1 MNTALLTG
9 ATSGLGTVLARELAD
24 RAEHLILHGRDR
36 GRLDEV
42 AASARGRGARVT
54 LLVAD
59 LADPVQVRELCARAA
74 AVGDRLEL
82 VINNAAVGGG
92 VDPTRRE
99 TNRFGTELRMACNV
113 VAPHLIAR
121 ELWPRMAPGGRVVQ
135 VGSVGQAPLE
145 VADLGFTQNYDGV
158 QAYLRSK
165 LALIMDTIDLAAEG
179 VWVNVVHPA
188 DLMPTTM
195 VRDSG
200 FSPQSSIDDG
210 LLPVL
215 RVALDTELAG
225 VTGRYFHRFEQRDPD
240 PQAADPRVRQ
250 ALQRWIGEQLALA
263 DSRGVDNR

>member
-99 TNRFGTELRMACNV
+99 TNRYGTELRMAVNV
-113 VAPHLIAR
+113 IAPHLIAR
-121 ELWPRMAPGGRVVQ
+121 ELWPAMPPSGRIVQ
-135 VGSVGQAPLE
+135 VGSIGQAPLE
-145 VADLGFTQNYDGV
+145 VTDLGFTRGYGGV
-158 QAYLRSK
+158 EAYLRSK
-165 LALIMDTIDLAAEG
+165 LALVMDTIDLAAEG
-179 VWVNVVHPA
+179 IWVNVVHPA
-188 DLMPTTM
+188 DRMPTTM
-195 VRDSG
+195 VRESG
-200 FSPQSSIDDG
+200 LTPHATIDDG

-215 RVALDTELAG
+215 RVALDSELAV
-225 VTGRYFHRFEQRDPD
+225 VTGRYFDRFEIGEPH
-240 PQAADPRVRQ
+240 PQAADPAVRQ